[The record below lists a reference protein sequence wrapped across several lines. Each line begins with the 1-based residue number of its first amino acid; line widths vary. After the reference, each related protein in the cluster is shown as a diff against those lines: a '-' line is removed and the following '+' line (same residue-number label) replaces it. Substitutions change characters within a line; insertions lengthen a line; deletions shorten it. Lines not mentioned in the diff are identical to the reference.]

1 MAKQHAWLLPFRKSW
16 KKRGKKRKTHA
27 EHVEVKSSIQHIF
40 DGRLPATA
48 LLDLKGP
55 SSAKASIK
63 KHSRTSNSNQSLLFL
78 TAVKAFML
86 TRHRDQSF
94 IHAFKRDWPVN
105 EHVRAPAPESTPYLC
120 QHTRALRLILPV
132 ILCVTPPA
140 MHYFSANPTCTVYL
154 CVCMHARR
162 DQYIFRAISC
172 FWLRC
177 KHPFIQPIRGCH
189 FIPMETCLGPN
200 WQIDLHDFDY
210 NFFVFVGL
218 CLSSCVCLR
227 FWVMFNES
235 VLFCFCCF
243 IPLFLKEL
251 LVSIFIISL
260 YLWNRRTAA
269 LK

>member
-162 DQYIFRAISC
+162 DLYIFRAISC

-200 WQIDLHDFDY
+200 WQI
-210 NFFVFVGL
+210 V
-218 CLSSCVCLR
+218 R
-227 FWVMFNES
+227 FAWLWLQF
-235 VLFCFCCF
+235 FCFCGLVFKFVCMSAVLSDVQWECVVLF
-243 IPLFLKEL
+243 LLFHSPLFKRA
-251 LVSIFIISL
+251 ISFHL
-260 YLWNRRTAA
+260 HNISVFV
-269 LK
+269 KQENSGS